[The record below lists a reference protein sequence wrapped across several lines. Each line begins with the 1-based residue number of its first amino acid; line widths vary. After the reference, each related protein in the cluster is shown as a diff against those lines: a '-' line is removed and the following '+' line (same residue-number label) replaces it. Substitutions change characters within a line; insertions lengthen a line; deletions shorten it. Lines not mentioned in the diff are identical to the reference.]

1 MPLMKPRKGQ
11 PTAKFVSSFMR
22 SSVAKRDFPDTRQR
36 VAVAYSQARAAGLRP
51 ARGRRVPK
59 K

>member
-11 PTAKFVSSFMR
+11 STARFVSSFMKN
-22 SSVAKRDFPDTRQR
+22 STAKRDFPDSKQR
-36 VAVAYSQARAAGLRP
+36 VAVAYSQARAAG
-51 ARGRRVPK
+51 RRVPK